1 MFFDF
6 AFLKRGIALMNKRRN
21 ERHQTLTTGTISFQD
36 SKVDCAVHDLSL
48 AGASIEVDSQ
58 TGIPDSFDLLL
69 ADAGK
74 DLVVSFG
81 AKRSGLVLL
90 SHSRS
95 HTRPLSFRNERKR
108 DC

>member
-1 MFFDF
+1 MFFDC

-69 ADAGK
+69 ADTG
-74 DLVVSFG
+74 
-81 AKRSGLVLL
+81 KRSCRVVW
-90 SHSRS
+90 RKA
-95 HTRPLSFRNERKR
+95 ERIGIAFS
-108 DC
+108 